1 VSVARTGV
9 WVVVDEDGRGDA
21 VRKAVGAQAQLVA
34 VPDPF
39 SARRAL
45 AREAVAGLIVVVGRR
60 TLSLRSLCSH
70 AIRELPG
77 LPIIAVRDLRVAD
90 DPDLVAVVTAVID
103 NGPAQDITDRLAT
116 VSDAFTAG
124 EITAVVPPPLARAPV
139 ASPPP
144 APPPPVVPVPPPP
157 VALPTPAAAPLPA
170 AAPIPAA
177 LPRTMSRP
185 APWAAVVRAME
196 AAQAPPPPPAPAP
209 AAPPTPTP
217 VDDEITAVVSTA
229 DTVTETHVGV
239 AVGSLSASEED
250 REPVAGV
257 GAELLVRLAAGRRT
271 GRLLVTEGEGAG
283 TIHFADGTPVG
294 AELPTGD
301 GGLYRRLLGLG
312 LLSPAMTPPVVRQ
325 GRLLRSLVA
334 TGALSDAER
343 ERFER
348 GVLRDAVLAVA
359 RQPGLQAV
367 FVSTRRPLPVPT
379 APPLNVF
386 GLVLEARRTSTA
398 PEVVAAMADDLHPW
412 RIEGTPLLQQAAP
425 LVAPFCRDRDVV
437 GLLTRTTAG
446 HLGGQL
452 GWDPTSVTWFLLAL
466 RDAGLIDIREQAAAR
481 PLQVS
486 SPRHLLG
493 VGLDADEDEIEE
505 AYARHM
511 GRIDGELAR
520 TTAAPARE
528 ALRAERE
535 RLEVARQA
543 LRLQL
548 GFVSGVRANPF

>member
-1 VSVARTGV
+1 M
-9 WVVVDEDGRGDA
+9 
-21 VRKAVGAQAQLVA
+21 
-34 VPDPF
+34 
-39 SARRAL
+39 SA
-45 AREAVAGLIVVVGRR
+45 
-60 TLSLRSLCSH
+60 
-70 AIRELPG
+70 
-77 LPIIAVRDLRVAD
+77 
-90 DPDLVAVVTAVID
+90 
-103 NGPAQDITDRLAT
+103 
-116 VSDAFTAG
+116 
-124 EITAVVPPPLARAPV
+124 
-139 ASPPP
+139 
-144 APPPPVVPVPPPP
+144 
-157 VALPTPAAAPLPA
+157 
-170 AAPIPAA
+170 
-177 LPRTMSRP
+177 
-185 APWAAVVRAME
+185 
-196 AAQAPPPPPAPAP
+196 
-209 AAPPTPTP
+209 
-217 VDDEITAVVSTA
+217 A

-239 AVGSLSASEED
+239 AVGSSSDSEED
-250 REPVAGV
+250 REPVSGG
-257 GAELLVRLAAGRRT
+257 GAEFFVRLAAGRRT

-294 AELPTGD
+294 AELPTGN

-334 TGALSDAER
+334 AGALSDTER

-359 RQPGLQAV
+359 RHPRLQAV
-367 FVSTRRPLPVPT
+367 FVFTRRPLPVPA

-398 PEVVAAMADDLHPW
+398 PEVVTAMADDLHPW

-437 GLLTRTTAG
+437 GLLTRTSAG
-446 HLGGQL
+446 RLGGQL

-466 RDAGLIDIREQAAAR
+466 RDAGLIDIRKQTAAR

-505 AYARHM
+505 AYARHV
-511 GRIDGELAR
+511 GRIEGELAR